1 MDTKNTLNFTVE
13 ITRSENDQIDYLV
26 QTRQINRATLFR
38 KMLDTELKATAN
50 DKLDE
55 YDL

>member
-1 MDTKNTLNFTVE
+1 MNTQNTLNFTVE

-38 KMLDTELKATAN
+38 RMLDTELKATAN

>member
-1 MDTKNTLNFTVE
+1 MNTQNTLNFTVE

>member
-1 MDTKNTLNFTVE
+1 MNTQNTLNFTVE
-13 ITRSENDQIDYLV
+13 ISRTENDQIDYLV